1 MGMTIADIIYE
12 HVKTM
17 PLTMA
22 REVLDFIEFLESK
35 PTLEGSEEQITL
47 NRKEWESLQETLYVL
62 QNASLMKQITQS
74 VETFKQGRGYIS
86 PLEKLDAL
94 D

>member
-1 MGMTIADIIYE
+1 MDMTIADIIYE

-17 PLTMA
+17 PVTMA

-35 PTLEGSEEQITL
+35 QTLAETEDQITL

-62 QNASLMKQITQS
+62 QNASLMKQIAQS
-74 VETFKQGRGYIS
+74 AETFKQGRGYI
-86 PLEKLDAL
+86 PLLEELDAI

>member
-1 MGMTIADIIYE
+1 
-12 HVKTM
+12 M

-22 REVLDFIEFLESK
+22 REVLDFIEFLESRSTQ
-35 PTLEGSEEQITL
+35 PEPEEQITL
-47 NRKEWESLQETLYVL
+47 NRKEWESLQEILYIS

-74 VETFKQGRGYIS
+74 VKTFKQGRGYIP
-86 PLEKLDAL
+86 PLEKLDVL

>member
-1 MGMTIADIIYE
+1 MNMTIADIIYE
-12 HVKTM
+12 YVKTM
-17 PLTMA
+17 PVAKA
-22 REVLDFIEFLESK
+22 REVLNFIEFLESK
-35 PTLEGSEEQITL
+35 PTPGEEEEITL

-62 QNASLMKQITQS
+62 QNASLMKQIAQS
-74 VETFKQGRGYIS
+74 METFKQGKGYIP